1 MIGYQLEAQYVGT
14 DNFSALAEFILNVN
28 GLEQGKF
35 IPTLSILNGFRFGDS
50 AWEFAFGPGFT
61 LTKTSMGRFVDG
73 NYQTQAEY
81 RDYWEGQ
88 WDGNIETFSQHMN
101 NPDYVEIMNT
111 MEETLDDRADVKGAF
126 MFVMAFGR
134 TFRAG
139 ALNIPVNIFY
149 SSRGKGGI
157 AGLNVGFNVT
167 KKKTTLTQGI

>member
-1 MIGYQLEAQYVGT
+1 
-14 DNFSALAEFILNVN
+14 
-28 GLEQGKF
+28 
-35 IPTLSILNGFRFGDS
+35 
-50 AWEFAFGPGFT
+50 
-61 LTKTSMGRFVDG
+61 MGRFVDG

-81 RDYWEGQ
+81 RDYWEGE

-101 NPDYVEIMNT
+101 NPDYVDIMNT

-167 KKKTTLTQGI
+167 KKKTTLTQGL